1 MEQLQNFSLLV
12 YYLSQGVGVTLGVT
26 VIALSTGFVFG
37 TLLGLMRVYGGPLLG
52 GFAATYSMVIRGIQ
66 VIVVLFI
73 LFFVIA
79 QFINLSPF
87 LAGAIALGI
96 ASSAYQSEIFRGAF
110 MAVPPGQMM
119 AARAIGMSRIKA
131 ILFVILPQAL
141 RLAIPPW
148 SNEAAIVLKDSSLVY
163 VLGVPEILRRAQY
176 VSARTHEPFI
186 AFAAAALLYF
196 ILTFLTNRGL
206 DVLERRYRLQM

>member
-1 MEQLQNFSLLV
+1 MEQLQNFGLLV
-12 YYLSQGVGVTLGVT
+12 YYLVQGVGVTLGVT
-26 VIALSTGFVFG
+26 VIALSAGFVLG
-37 TLLGLMRVYGGPLLG
+37 TLLSLMRVYGGPLPA
-52 GFAATYSMVIRGIQ
+52 GFAATYSIIIRGVP

-79 QFINLSPF
+79 QFINLTPF
-87 LAGAIALGI
+87 LAGALALGI
-96 ASSAYQSEIFRGAF
+96 ASSAYQSEIFRGAIL
-110 MAVPPGQMM
+110 AVPPGQMM
-119 AARAIGMSRIKA
+119 AARAIGMSRTKA
-131 ILFVILPQAL
+131 ILFVILPQAF

-186 AFAAAALLYF
+186 AFIAAALIYF
-196 ILTFLTNRGL
+196 ALTFLTNRSL
-206 DVLERRYRLQM
+206 DALERRYRLQM

>member
-1 MEQLQNFSLLV
+1 
-12 YYLSQGVGVTLGVT
+12 
-26 VIALSTGFVFG
+26 
-37 TLLGLMRVYGGPLLG
+37 
-52 GFAATYSMVIRGIQ
+52 
-66 VIVVLFI
+66 
-73 LFFVIA
+73 
-79 QFINLSPF
+79 
-87 LAGAIALGI
+87 
-96 ASSAYQSEIFRGAF
+96 

-119 AARAIGMSRIKA
+119 AARAIGMSRPKA
-131 ILFVILPQAL
+131 ILFVILPQAF

-196 ILTFLTNRGL
+196 VLTFLTNRTL
-206 DVLERRYRLQM
+206 DGLERRYRLQM